1 MRALVAQLD
10 NQAICSETTE
20 EEARNANANTTNLP
34 THESNKRRLSDAVPL
49 GHWSWSAMVQYGNAA
64 PDAE

>member
-1 MRALVAQLD
+1 LRALVAQLD

-34 THESNKRRLSDAVPL
+34 TYQRTNQIS
-49 GHWSWSAMVQYGNAA
+49 GG
-64 PDAE
+64 